1 MYTYNDLVA
10 ALQSGLSMED
20 IAAQMSKDL
29 NAAKAEYDMR
39 VAAEKKAHTEARKR
53 ELMKNFYLALGAYA
67 TEVHPDSTITEM
79 FNEETPSDKDLDQ
92 LTEQIDGLFETFEAL
107 NGLSALFDTI
117 SPTQSSSPLGVKPA
131 NWHELVNK
139 TVEVD
144 PIEEFLNKNV
154 RSK

>member
-10 ALQSGLSMED
+10 ALQNGLSMED

-67 TEVHPDSTITEM
+67 TEVHPDSIITEM
-79 FNEETPSDKDLDQ
+79 FNKETPSDKDLNQ
-92 LTEQIDGLFETFEAL
+92 LAEQIDGLFETFEAL
-107 NGLSALFDTI
+107 NGLSALFDTV
-117 SPTQSSSPLGVKPA
+117 SATKPSSPLGVKSA
-131 NWHELVNK
+131 NWSELVNK
-139 TVEVD
+139 AVEVD